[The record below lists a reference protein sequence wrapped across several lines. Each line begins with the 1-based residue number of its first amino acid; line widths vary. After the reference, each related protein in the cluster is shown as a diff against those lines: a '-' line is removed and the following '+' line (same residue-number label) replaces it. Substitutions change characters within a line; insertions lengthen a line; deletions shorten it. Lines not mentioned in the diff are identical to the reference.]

1 MKIAFDI
8 DGTLQGQFKKVS
20 WLHRELQKFAEQGHD
35 VIVWSGGG
43 EEYAKRYVESN
54 NLPARTTIKCSEDV
68 DIAFDD
74 ATDSI
79 KGAKITIQVE
89 SL

>member
-8 DGTLQGQFKKVS
+8 DGTLSDHQ
-20 WLHRELQKFAEQGHD
+20 WLHRELRKFADTGHD

-43 EEYAKRYVESN
+43 VPYAEQYVERN
-54 NLPARTTIKCSEDV
+54 KLPARVIRKCSEQV

-74 ATDSI
+74 ATDFIS
-79 KGAKITIQVE
+79 AATITIQVP
-89 SL
+89 LK